1 MRGKRF
7 TEEQIIA
14 VLKEAEAGAK
24 TPDLCRRHGVSEQT
38 FYRWKAR
45 YGGLEVSDLRRLR
58 QLEDENSRLKRLVA
72 DLTLDNQALK
82 ELIQKRPDAR
92 NAARGGAGAH
102 ERVRTQRTPGL
113 SAGRPGALDLP
124 VPSAP

>member
-14 VLKEAEAGAK
+14 VLKESEAGAK
-24 TPDLCRRHGVSEQT
+24 TPELCRRHGVSEQT

-45 YGGLEVSDLRRLR
+45 YGGLEISELRRLR
-58 QLEDENSRLKRLVA
+58 QLEDENGRLKRLVA

-82 ELIQKRPDAR
+82 EL
-92 NAARGGAGAH
+92 
-102 ERVRTQRTPGL
+102 VRKK
-113 SAGRPGALDLP
+113 A
-124 VPSAP
+124 

>member
-14 VLKEAEAGAK
+14 VLHESEAGAK
-24 TPDLCRRHGVSEQT
+24 TPELCRRHGVSEQT

-45 YGGLEVSDLRRLR
+45 YGGLDVSELRRLR
-58 QLEDENSRLKRLVA
+58 QLEDENRRLKGLVA

-82 ELIQKRPDAR
+82 EL
-92 NAARGGAGAH
+92 
-102 ERVRTQRTPGL
+102 VRKT
-113 SAGRPGALDLP
+113 A
-124 VPSAP
+124 